1 MSLVTDLQ
9 EARELIA
16 KEENWCKGKFAVDKH
31 GYSVAVNAPTACKWC
46 AAGAIERSAGGGQPH
61 NTGRH
66 ETAHRQLSEAAIY
79 LFNEPAISIVNDQ
92 LGHEETLLMFDVAI
106 RKAKGNE

>member
-16 KEENWCKGKFAVDKH
+16 KEENWCRGRFAVDKNN
-31 GYSVAVNAPTACKWC
+31 YSVAVTAPTACKWC
-46 AAGAIERSAGGGQPH
+46 AAGALERSVGGWQSH
-61 NTGRH
+61 SVGRY
-66 ETAHRQLSEAAIY
+66 ETARRQLSEAAIY
-79 LFNEPAISIVNDQ
+79 LFNEPAVSIVNDQ